1 MTQDQYKKKNFA
13 DHKPSPESGK
23 KGGDDFINNP
33 DHPLK
38 SGRKIKGQGGNQDSD
53 TKSNSPHYSNVRETR
68 Q

>member
-1 MTQDQYKKKNFA
+1 MTQDQYKKKNFS

-38 SGRKIKGQGGNQDSD
+38 TGRKIKNPGHADSD
-53 TKSNSPHYSNVRETR
+53 DKEGDSYEGR
-68 Q
+68 